1 MCRNC
6 SEGSILSNGFC
17 DMCGFNELR
26 FVEEWE
32 AWSEELDAQARLEE
46 DYEAY
51 AFQCEVAVAIV
62 EALEK
67 AA

>member
-1 MCRNC
+1 MGVGHR
-6 SEGSILSNGFC
+6 
-17 DMCGFNELR
+17 ELR